1 MLNVYLI
8 TKRPC
13 ALNAVVDQSKYL
25 VTHTFGDNKLKILA
39 DWQQICQMM
48 QDPYEDPIF
57 KFIGIPEREFPLIS
71 ARGIALSFMH
81 QIYCVTKQIFKLGYI
96 HIDMYIIN
104 DMDFIDDILC
114 LIQEDR
120 LHECIINTY
129 KVNQMDSIV
138 EKIGI
143 YDLVKYDSFI
153 LFSKINISKDVLIF
167 YSDMTSIQ
175 LQRPM
180 LKDLE

>member
-1 MLNVYLI
+1 MANVYLI

-13 ALNAVVDQSKYL
+13 AINAHIDQSKYL

-48 QDPYEDPIF
+48 QDPYEDPVF
-57 KFIGIPEREFPLIS
+57 KFIGVPEREFPLI
-71 ARGIALSFMH
+71 AGRGIALSFMH

-104 DMDFIDDILC
+104 DMEFIDDILC
-114 LIQEDR
+114 LIREDR

-138 EKIGI
+138 EKIGSFDQTT
-143 YDLVKYDSFI
+143 YNSFI
-153 LFSKINISKDVLIF
+153 LFSKINITKNALIF
-167 YSDMTSIQ
+167 YSDMTSIEID
-175 LQRPM
+175 RPM
-180 LKDLE
+180 LKDQE